1 MITTQELEMI
11 WAEVMRRFPKLE
23 IESRC
28 RTEKEFRQRAR
39 ESYKQRL
46 TDEFTATKNI
56 SQANRSKTLSN

>member
-1 MITTQELEMI
+1 MITTQETEMI

-28 RTEKEFRQRAR
+28 ITEKEFRQRAR

-46 TDEFTATKNI
+46 IDELTATKNI
-56 SQANRSKTLSN
+56 SQANRSQTLSD

>member
-56 SQANRSKTLSN
+56 SQTNRNKTLSD